1 MKTVVLYNGRTYKR
15 LKDGMHG
22 RAFPSNIA
30 GKLCRQPGCLP
41 YIYFGRKV
49 FTLGTKN
56 GRIEVTN
63 SRRLLYVV

>member
-41 YIYFGRKV
+41 YIYILVGKCLHLARKMV
-49 FTLGTKN
+49 GQ
-56 GRIEVTN
+56 R
-63 SRRLLYVV
+63 